1 MPCSGPNYGKIRA
14 CLPELKIEFE
24 NHVKIE
30 EIRILIKNRIQC
42 QQLNT

>member
-1 MPCSGPNYGKIRA
+1 MSCRRPNYGKIRA

-24 NHVKIE
+24 NHVKNE
-30 EIRILIKNRIQC
+30 EIRILIKIRIQC